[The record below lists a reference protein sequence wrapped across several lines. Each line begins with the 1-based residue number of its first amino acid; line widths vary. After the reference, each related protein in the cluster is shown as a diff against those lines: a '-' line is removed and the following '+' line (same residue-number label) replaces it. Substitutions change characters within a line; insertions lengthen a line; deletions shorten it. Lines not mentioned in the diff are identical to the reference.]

1 MRILLPLFISL
12 GLSFSAVA
20 TEIDKSND
28 IDDLNARVTRLEQ
41 QVATLEKK
49 VAGLSPSVPVEE
61 VQLNTTENPAL
72 QLKTWG
78 YREIQIKF
86 NTYYALDISLINN
99 FDKAIVALDA
109 RLQFK
114 NRQGG
119 HLYSV
124 SITPNSH
131 IPANASFIDKGTREN
146 KRLLGRGHQI
156 IRLARE
162 DIATQLIIRELAFED
177 GSKLVFK

>member
-1 MRILLPLFISL
+1 MRILLPIFISL
-12 GLSFSAVA
+12 GLSFPAVA
-20 TEIDKSND
+20 TEADKL
-28 IDDLNARVTRLEQ
+28 DDLNTRVARLEQ
-41 QVATLEKK
+41 QVATLEKTL
-49 VAGLSPSVPVEE
+49 ANLTASTSPEE
-61 VQLNTTENPAL
+61 IQLNTVKNPAL

-86 NTYYALDISLINN
+86 NTYYALDITLINN

-131 IPANASFIDKGTREN
+131 IPAQTTFVDKGTRQN

-162 DIATQLIIRELAFED
+162 DIDTQLILRELAFED